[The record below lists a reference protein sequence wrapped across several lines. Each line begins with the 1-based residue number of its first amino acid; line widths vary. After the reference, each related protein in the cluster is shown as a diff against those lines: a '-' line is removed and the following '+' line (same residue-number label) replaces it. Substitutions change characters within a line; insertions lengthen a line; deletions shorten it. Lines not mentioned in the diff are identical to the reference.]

1 MCWKCFQGWCDQAS
15 RAPPTIEIWCLR
27 WAWLDYVYR
36 NTVIHLRRIM
46 VTLFIWIIPSM
57 VLHLKWMVYWI
68 SIVVIHMFMPKDSND
83 STTYLWHCHVS
94 HIGIKRMKKLHVD
107 GSFGLTRFLKSLR
120 HVNHVYWYVRM
131 KKLHVDGS
139 FGLIWFWIT
148 WDMQII
154 PHGQDDWKPR
164 FQ

>member
-1 MCWKCFQGWCDQAS
+1 
-15 RAPPTIEIWCLR
+15 
-27 WAWLDYVYR
+27 
-36 NTVIHLRRIM
+36 M

-94 HIGIKRMKKLHVD
+94 HFGIKRMKKLHVD
-107 GSFGLTRFLKSLR
+107 GSLDSLVLKSLR
-120 HVNHVYWYVRM
+120 HANHVYWCIRM
-131 KKLHVDGS
+131 KKLHADGS
-139 FGLIWFWIT
+139 FGLTWFWIT

-154 PHGQDDWKPR
+154 PHGQDDWKASFSVKWNKIATCWKQHILMCAVQWVLR
-164 FQ
+164 HAVNIVMFLLHRWFE